1 MKFNIRSIRSKLL
14 LAIIPAIVIL
24 SAFSGYLTNK
34 YVKESEINSID
45 RFLTI
50 YTGNHAKRIEGQL
63 EKIMLVVNS
72 TADYVSLSENVSEE
86 EAYAFLENNLDKS
99 PLLLGSRIAFDKE
112 YNKGKRRLN
121 SVSIVDGKVVRAEL
135 SKQIDYTR
143 PNELWYQVPATMGE
157 TFWDEPFVD
166 RETKRLCTRFSVPIY
181 KEGKFIG
188 VTSARLDLTKFKEL
202 TDSSYYKSMNYIM
215 ISQKGQFIYHPSKK
229 RIFKDNIFT
238 IKGSSVNPE
247 DQKLE
252 GEMLIKG
259 EKGRVILRID
269 DEPGQRLWGYT
280 NPIKYTNWGLA
291 VSVREDELLKE
302 VNRITRN
309 TAIITFFGI
318 LFLFVIV
325 LLIARVI
332 TKPIVLFTK
341 GVKEIRGGVTK
352 GKIDIKASDEVGDLV
367 NSFNMMIGE
376 ITNKEKELREL
387 THRFKFAFQAT
398 NDGIFDWF
406 LDTNQLYFSERMFE
420 IFGYQPNEFE
430 PTIEKW
436 VSLNDPSTQE
446 SSSKTVYEAIE
457 NNSNY
462 ETEFLGIKKNGEKFW
477 VLARGLVVETDE
489 NGKAKRIV
497 GTNTDIT
504 KRKEAEEAIKS
515 SNELLKNKLDEI
527 EKFNSLVVARE
538 NRMIELKHEI
548 NSLSL
553 ALYKEEKYNLSDEAV
568 QVTDKKEFTPEVE
581 QEDEPEK
588 ELELKDI
595 IDISQMQELLDSYCE
610 SIGIGTA
617 IIDLKGEVLVG
628 AHWQR
633 ACTHFHR
640 VNDTTCAKCIE
651 SDTEMANQLNEG
663 KKFAVYNCLN
673 GLTDAASPI
682 LIDGKH
688 LANFFV
694 GQFFTK
700 EPDLNFF
707 RKQAVEVGFD
717 ESEYIKAIKE
727 VPIVPEYKLEAIL
740 KYLVLNAKLVASQGL
755 ERKRNRQFEKGIIKE
770 REKIALTN
778 IALEAQKSAAINLAQ
793 DATLA
798 QEELKKTQLEI
809 LELNKNLELKVAERT
824 KSLEEILKEVNTLNS
839 KLASQSLAL
848 NTAAIVS
855 TSDLQGNIIDVNDEF
870 CRISKFTREELIGQ
884 NHRIVNSGFH
894 SKEFFKEMWR
904 TIGTGNI
911 WRGQVRNKAK
921 DGEIYWVDAVIAPVL
936 GENGRPVEYL
946 SIRFD
951 ITESKKN
958 EELIVQRADEL
969 KKNEKKLQLALY
981 SSQVGLYEVDLV
993 TGQALWDKRTFEVYG
1008 QTEGKFDT
1016 AFSNVLNVIHPD
1028 DKEKVLAGF
1037 QASLEAKNIWYAE
1050 YRVYTEKEDVHYLEG
1065 WGTFVLDDLGNP
1077 VRVIGTVS
1085 NITERKKAEVA
1096 LAESEERSKSLLVSA
1111 SDGIFGCDVE
1121 GNTTF
1126 INPSALEMLGY
1137 TEEEVVGKNIHSLV
1151 HHSYSDGTK
1160 YLRDHCPMYK
1170 SYAFG
1175 ESAKVEDEVL
1185 WRKDGSRFAVEY
1197 SSTPLVKGDEVIG
1210 SVVIFKDISAR
1221 KELEKKLK
1229 LIQYGIDNA
1238 KDSICFVDPT
1248 TGKILETNI
1257 HAYESLGFKKEEIIG
1272 RPFWYFDINFDLENW
1287 PTFVDKLKTG
1297 EKISYQSTLCSI
1309 DEVIIP
1315 VEINASFFEFE
1326 GNDYIA
1332 AFTHDISERVKAQKE
1347 IEESRN
1353 QMQYILDS
1361 SPVAIGFATQG
1372 VLRFANPRYVELFN
1386 LKIGDPSPNMYVSQE
1401 DRDVLLNKLKVEG
1414 RVLDYEIKMLNG
1426 KNEEF
1431 DALVNYFPINYYGEE
1446 GILGWILDITER
1458 KRAEN
1463 EIKKSQENI
1472 RRILDSAPAGLAIVD
1487 LENAKPLLANQA
1499 ACEIFD
1505 IALEDSLNL
1514 DTRTIYA
1521 NPVDRDKF
1529 LVEFKSKGSV
1539 KNLELQFRKVR
1550 SGKVFDAICSM
1561 IPFDYMEKNA
1571 VIASYNDISELKAL
1585 EVQVKRINMLS
1596 DRALELTKAGFWE
1609 VPMDGT
1615 GYYNQSDR
1623 ATNIFGMFPCQ
1634 DQRYLL
1640 SDWYNAMAAADEEIA
1655 KNVSAE
1661 FGLTAEGK
1669 IDKYD
1674 VIYPFKRPVDGKIV
1688 WIRALGVMRK
1698 GENGLMYM
1706 DGVTQDI
1713 TEIKLAEFALEKA
1726 KEAANR
1732 IVDSIPIPTAV
1743 TRIEDGKIVRVNTAM
1758 AEFHQVEIDEF
1769 NHMKSSEWYIHPE
1782 DRTLLV
1788 GHLQKEGYLNNYEVN
1803 FKRYK
1808 TGEVRECL
1816 VSFIPI
1822 NYNSDNCLVGSIID
1836 ITDMKK
1842 IQNELAIAKEE
1853 ADAATVAKSQFL
1865 ATMSHEIRTPMNA
1878 IIGLSH
1884 LALKTNLDA
1893 KQLDYL
1899 IKIDRSAQALLGII
1913 NDILDFSKIEA
1924 GKLNIEHVDLDL
1936 EHVMDTVSNLV
1947 SQKAQEKGLEFSV
1960 HIDKD
1965 VPLNLVGD
1973 PLRIS
1978 QVITNYCSNA
1988 VKFTSEGDIVV
1999 SASIHE
2005 RVGDKVKIR
2014 FSVRDTGI
2022 GLSPEQQSKMF
2033 QKFSQAD
2040 SSTTRKF
2047 GGTGLGLA
2055 ISKSLAEMMG
2065 GEVWLESEHGKG
2077 STFYFTALM
2086 DVQKDQKRDEYMP
2099 AIDLR
2104 GMSVLVVDD
2113 NETAREI
2120 LKEALE
2126 TFSFKVT
2133 LAKSGQEAIGLV
2145 INNKENPFDLV
2156 IMDWKMP
2163 GLDGIETS
2171 KIILEKSPIK
2181 IPTIIMVT
2189 AFGREEVAEKAKEV
2203 GIKGFMT
2210 KPISYSHLFDTIMEV
2225 FGKEVSTKRSRVEKG
2240 MKYQN
2245 ELTKIKGARIL
2256 LTEDNEINQ
2265 QVATEL
2271 LEQAGFVVEIANNG
2285 KESVEKVLAS
2295 GVPSKYD
2302 IVLMDLQMPVM
2313 DGYTATMEIRKHSMY
2328 NDLPIVAMTADAM
2341 IGIKEKCISVG
2352 MMDFVTKPINPDDV
2366 FGALVTWV
2374 KPGERKMEDHPK
2386 PKIFIQDAGELLPEF
2401 KNIDV
2406 KNGLTRVGG
2415 NKKLYISLLEK
2426 FYDNN
2431 INVIEQIKTAMHN
2444 GDKELSVRLAHTVK
2458 GVAGNLGAVELNL
2471 IAAKIEAALKNDQLV
2486 ADSELLIEFEMK
2498 LNLAL
2503 SEIMLWKME
2512 RKKEAVIET
2521 AGELDPDK
2529 LRIMIS
2535 ELKKLLEDND
2545 FESSKKIDEI
2555 LNLPGITPYKELLK
2569 EIENLVKNYEYDEAI
2584 KKLEDLKF

>member
-1 MKFNIRSIRSKLL
+1 M
-14 LAIIPAIVIL
+14 
-24 SAFSGYLTNK
+24 
-34 YVKESEINSID
+34 
-45 RFLTI
+45 
-50 YTGNHAKRIEGQL
+50 
-63 EKIMLVVNS
+63 
-72 TADYVSLSENVSEE
+72 
-86 EAYAFLENNLDKS
+86 
-99 PLLLGSRIAFDKE
+99 
-112 YNKGKRRLN
+112 
-121 SVSIVDGKVVRAEL
+121 
-135 SKQIDYTR
+135 
-143 PNELWYQVPATMGE
+143 
-157 TFWDEPFVD
+157 
-166 RETKRLCTRFSVPIY
+166 
-181 KEGKFIG
+181 
-188 VTSARLDLTKFKEL
+188 
-202 TDSSYYKSMNYIM
+202 
-215 ISQKGQFIYHPSKK
+215 
-229 RIFKDNIFT
+229 
-238 IKGSSVNPE
+238 
-247 DQKLE
+247 
-252 GEMLIKG
+252 
-259 EKGRVILRID
+259 
-269 DEPGQRLWGYT
+269 
-280 NPIKYTNWGLA
+280 
-291 VSVREDELLKE
+291 
-302 VNRITRN
+302 
-309 TAIITFFGI
+309 
-318 LFLFVIV
+318 
-325 LLIARVI
+325 
-332 TKPIVLFTK
+332 
-341 GVKEIRGGVTK
+341 
-352 GKIDIKASDEVGDLV
+352 
-367 NSFNMMIGE
+367 
-376 ITNKEKELREL
+376 
-387 THRFKFAFQAT
+387 
-398 NDGIFDWF
+398 
-406 LDTNQLYFSERMFE
+406 
-420 IFGYQPNEFE
+420 
-430 PTIEKW
+430 
-436 VSLNDPSTQE
+436 
-446 SSSKTVYEAIE
+446 
-457 NNSNY
+457 
-462 ETEFLGIKKNGEKFW
+462 
-477 VLARGLVVETDE
+477 
-489 NGKAKRIV
+489 
-497 GTNTDIT
+497 
-504 KRKEAEEAIKS
+504 
-515 SNELLKNKLDEI
+515 
-527 EKFNSLVVARE
+527 VVARE
-538 NRMIELKHEI
+538 NRMIELKQEI

-568 QVTDKKEFTPEVE
+568 QVVDKEEFMPEKEQVV
-581 QEDEPEK
+581 EPEK

-651 SDTEMANQLNEG
+651 SDTAMANQLNEG

-682 LIDGKH
+682 MVDGKH

-700 EPDLNFF
+700 EPDLYFF
-707 RKQAVEVGFD
+707 RKQAAEVGFD

-727 VPIVPEYKLEAIL
+727 VPIVPENKLESIL
-740 KYLVLNAKLVASQGL
+740 KYLVLNAELVAAQGL

-798 QEELKKTQLEI
+798 QEELKKTQQEI

-839 KLASQSLAL
+839 KLASQNLAL

-855 TSDLQGNIIDVNDEF
+855 TADLKGNIVDVNDEF

-894 SKEFFKEMWR
+894 SKEFFKEMWS

-921 DGEIYWVDAVIAPVL
+921 DGEIYWVDAVIAPIM
-936 GENGRPVEYL
+936 GENGKPVEYL

-951 ITESKKN
+951 ITEIKN
-958 EELIVQRADEL
+958 A
-969 KKNEKKLQLALY
+969 
-981 SSQVGLYEVDLV
+981 
-993 TGQALWDKRTFEVYG
+993 
-1008 QTEGKFDT
+1008 
-1016 AFSNVLNVIHPD
+1016 
-1028 DKEKVLAGF
+1028 
-1037 QASLEAKNIWYAE
+1037 EA
-1050 YRVYTEKEDVHYLEG
+1050 
-1065 WGTFVLDDLGNP
+1065 
-1077 VRVIGTVS
+1077 
-1085 NITERKKAEVA
+1085 A
-1096 LAESEERSKSLLVSA
+1096 LAESEERSKSLLISA
-1111 SDGIFGCDVE
+1111 SDGIFGCDKE

-1137 TEEEVVGKNIHSLV
+1137 TEEEVVGKSILALV
-1151 HHSYSDGTK
+1151 HHSYADGTN

-1175 ESAKVEDEVL
+1175 EIAKIEDEVL
-1185 WRKDGSRFAVEY
+1185 WRKDGSYFYAEY
-1197 SSTPLVKGDEVIG
+1197 SSTPLIKGDEVIG

-1221 KELEKKLK
+1221 KEMEKKLK

-1238 KDSICFVDPT
+1238 QDSICFIDPI
-1248 TGKILETNI
+1248 TGKILDTNI
-1257 HAYESLGFKKEEIIG
+1257 NAYHSLGFKKEEIIG
-1272 RPFWYFDINFDLENW
+1272 RAFWYFDINFDRENW
-1287 PTFVDKLKTG
+1287 SPFVDRLKAG
-1297 EKISYQSTLCSI
+1297 EKVSYESSLCSI
-1309 DEVIIP
+1309 DEVIVP
-1315 VEINASFFEFE
+1315 VEINASYFEFE
-1326 GNDYIA
+1326 GNGYIA
-1332 AFTHDISERVKAQKE
+1332 AFTHDISERKTAEKK
-1347 IEESRN
+1347 IE
-1353 QMQYILDS
+1353 
-1361 SPVAIGFATQG
+1361 
-1372 VLRFANPRYVELFN
+1372 
-1386 LKIGDPSPNMYVSQE
+1386 
-1401 DRDVLLNKLKVEG
+1401 
-1414 RVLDYEIKMLNG
+1414 
-1426 KNEEF
+1426 
-1431 DALVNYFPINYYGEE
+1431 
-1446 GILGWILDITER
+1446 
-1458 KRAEN
+1458 
-1463 EIKKSQENI
+1463 
-1472 RRILDSAPAGLAIVD
+1472 
-1487 LENAKPLLANQA
+1487 
-1499 ACEIFD
+1499 
-1505 IALEDSLNL
+1505 
-1514 DTRTIYA
+1514 
-1521 NPVDRDKF
+1521 
-1529 LVEFKSKGSV
+1529 
-1539 KNLELQFRKVR
+1539 
-1550 SGKVFDAICSM
+1550 
-1561 IPFDYMEKNA
+1561 
-1571 VIASYNDISELKAL
+1571 
-1585 EVQVKRINMLS
+1585 RINMLS
-1596 DRALELTKAGFWE
+1596 DRALDLTKAGFWE
-1609 VPMDGT
+1609 VPMDDS

-1623 ATNIFGMFPCQ
+1623 ATNIFGMFPKE

-1640 SDWYNAMAAADEEIA
+1640 SDWYNAMAAANEEIA
-1655 KNVSAE
+1655 KKVSEE

-1669 IDKYD
+1669 IEKYD
-1674 VIYPFKRPVDGKIV
+1674 VIYPFKRPVDEKIV

-1698 GENGLMYM
+1698 DENGLMHM

-1713 TEIKLAEFALEKA
+1713 TEIKLAELALEKA
-1726 KEAANR
+1726 KEAADR
-1732 IVDSIPIPTAV
+1732 IVDAIPIPTAV
-1743 TRIEDGKIVRVNTAM
+1743 TKVSDGTIIRANKAM
-1758 AEFHQVEIDEF
+1758 AEFHQIGIEEF
-1769 NHMKSSEWYIHPE
+1769 QSMKSSEWYVNIG
-1782 DRTLLV
+1782 DRKKLIEILEKDGIV
-1788 GHLQKEGYLNNYEVN
+1788 NNIEIN

-1816 VSFIPI
+1816 LSDIPI
-1822 NYNSDNCLVGSIID
+1822 NYMGEECMVGAIID
-1836 ITDMKK
+1836 ITDLKK
-1842 IQNELAIAKEE
+1842 IQEELGKAKESADKIVDTSPVPMAVTDPVTGNVIKANIAMAEFNQMPITDLQTRKSFEIYADFEKQRPIILQKIKEIGSVKNYEILLRRIGTGEERWCLLSINPIQYLEKQSLIISLIDITDLKNIQNELAIAKEE

-1965 VPLNLVGD
+1965 VPLNLIGD

-1978 QVITNYCSNA
+1978 QIITNYCSNA

-2005 RVGDKVKIR
+2005 QVGDKVKIR
-2014 FSVRDTGI
+2014 FAVRDTGI

-2065 GEVWLESEHGKG
+2065 GEVWLESEQGKG

-2086 DVQKDQKRDEYMP
+2086 DVQKEQKRDEYMP
-2099 AIDLR
+2099 TIDLR

-2145 INNKENPFDLV
+2145 LNNKENPFDLV

-2163 GLDGIETS
+2163 GMDGIETS
-2171 KIILEKSPIK
+2171 KVILEKSPIK

-2210 KPISYSHLFDTIMEV
+2210 KPISYSHLFDIIMEV

-2240 MKYQN
+2240 MKYKD

-2341 IGIKEKCISVG
+2341 VGIKEKCISVG

-2374 KPGERKMEDHPK
+2374 KPGERKMEDLPK
-2386 PKIFIQDAGELLPEF
+2386 PKVFIQDASEPLPEF

-2415 NKKLYISLLEK
+2415 NKKLYLSLLEK

-2486 ADSELLIEFEMK
+2486 ADSDLIVEFEMK

-2503 SEIMLWKME
+2503 SEIMIWKME

-2555 LNLPGITPYKELLK
+2555 LNLPGISPYKKLLK
-2569 EIENLVKNYEYDEAI
+2569 EIENSVKNYEYDDAI